1 MDDIVHLRLL
11 FVVGLVVMA
20 VALTLLGYV
29 IEWLESRRAAKGRGR
44 VSPVCTSAKDVA
56 VGRAR

>member
-1 MDDIVHLRLL
+1 MDGIVHMRLL

-20 VALTLLGYV
+20 AGLALLAYV
-29 IEWLESRRAAKGRGR
+29 IEWLESRRAARGRER
-44 VSPVCTSAKDVA
+44 VSPVRTSAKDVA

>member
-1 MDDIVHLRLL
+1 MDDIVYMRLL

-20 VALTLLGYV
+20 AALMLLAHA
-29 IEWLESRRAAKGRGR
+29 IEWLESRRAARGR
-44 VSPVCTSAKDVA
+44 RPVSRVRTPAKDVA

>member
-20 VALTLLGYV
+20 AGLALLAYV
-29 IEWLESRRAAKGRGR
+29 IEWLESGRAARGRER
-44 VSPVCTSAKDVA
+44 VSPVRATAKDVA